1 MTAGETARGF
11 ERRLISS
18 VLARAHS
25 PWRVRNGHL
34 ALAPTHCDSSLID
47 GEIVTREEIVAL
59 LFNVS
64 DIARSLARIEGLLGG
79 DDGEE
84 EADEG

>member
-1 MTAGETARGF
+1 
-11 ERRLISS
+11 
-18 VLARAHS
+18 
-25 PWRVRNGHL
+25 
-34 ALAPTHCDSSLID
+34 
-47 GEIVTREEIVAL
+47 VTREEIAAL

-84 EADEG
+84 EADEGDLEARRLMLENAERTRRLAEQGQAELERRKQRDA